1 MASVYEIV
9 PFWNKVVYGTAGFT
23 NAMLARRVGLAK
35 RDAAIHAAGPLFLKV
50 GCARLRIDLVEVE
63 KACVRVSVRS
73 SFAAKFDKTGGLT
86 HD

>member
-9 PFWNKVVYGTAGFT
+9 PFWNKVVYGTAGSTKTMF
-23 NAMLARRVGLAK
+23 ARRVGLAK

-63 KACVRVSVRS
+63 KTCVRVSVRS
-73 SFAAKFDKTGGLT
+73 SFALKFDKTGSLT